1 VSVDGGA
8 IGEVTINGRVVVRD
22 GRLLT
27 ADIQQ
32 IRAEAAAEAP
42 RLWKRMKGMA

>member
-1 VSVDGGA
+1 VVGG
-8 IGEVTINGRVVVRD
+8 RLVVRD

-27 ADIQQ
+27 ADVDG

-42 RLWKRMKGMA
+42 RLWARMAALPGG